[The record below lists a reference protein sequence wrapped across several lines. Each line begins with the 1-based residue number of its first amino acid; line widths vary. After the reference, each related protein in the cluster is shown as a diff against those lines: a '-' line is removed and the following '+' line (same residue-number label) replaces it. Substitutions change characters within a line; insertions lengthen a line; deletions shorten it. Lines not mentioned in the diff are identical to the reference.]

1 MSKGLFGRVDVK
13 SFIEYKASKANA
25 NKGKFNKKKRGGQK
39 KDEDND
45 DGEVVISIGLMVWD
59 VNEEVLKE
67 KRGKRLA
74 LRVPKSSNYKTLLEK
89 AVDKWKNFHNNL
101 YEEGKE
107 YTILLQDGQ
116 EAIFLPGSR
125 KEFFSLKRYKEEL
138 LKDYKRLTFFL
149 CSTEDLEAR
158 NGDTKEQWND
168 DRSEDEDLPHK
179 RKKREECDYARA
191 EPSGTQAVG
200 VAGPSGIQ
208 PDLVTSDSEE
218 IQINSDEQ
226 VAWSLQEELN
236 KEMNAGGSNHL
247 VKAADYSTID
257 DEAGVLNALEEKVIR
272 DKKSLFLVVRR
283 GTPLERVLNLW
294 HRETLKIS
302 PDHELRIKFLG
313 EDGIDSGALS
323 KEFLTKTVVDIAQ
336 KFFPNGS
343 PVHSTNEVQNGNF
356 RACGEIVATS
366 LAQGGPPPCFLAE
379 TVYDTLVLESDI
391 DFSSVS
397 PEQHLT
403 STERELLQQIQSDV
417 LQHQDTIFEHGYTGV
432 VDEAHLESIT
442 ASIVVSMLSRRILCL
457 KEFKKGLELYGLSSI
472 LSKYPDITRGLF
484 VMGKQTKVDA
494 NYLFSLMA
502 PEFSPQGSSH
512 RCTEE
517 QVMDH
522 FQDFL
527 LSLEDDK
534 VTGYAEPV
542 AWKAEDDL
550 NVLQQ
555 SPPDDKEMEQLIN
568 PDLTPAGVLGWL
580 TGQKHREITKSDLG
594 ITVKFD
600 HDCLKRNPEHRVC
613 FPSVGACGRTITFPV
628 CHMESFE
635 KFKEIFLLAFCKG
648 QTFAMR

>member
-1 MSKGLFGRVDVK
+1 MFCPSCDQDIIPEDAKYCHRCGKGIFQPTDMSKGLFGRVDVK
-13 SFIEYKASKANA
+13 SFIE
-25 NKGKFNKKKRGGQK
+25 GGQK

-67 KRGKRLA
+67 KRG
-74 LRVPKSSNYKTLLEK
+74 N
-89 AVDKWKNFHNNL
+89 
-101 YEEGKE
+101 EGKE

-116 EAIFLPGSR
+116 EAVFLPGSR

-191 EPSGTQAVG
+191 EPSDIPPMGKAGPSGTQAVG

-236 KEMNAGGSNHL
+236 KEMNA
-247 VKAADYSTID
+247 AADYSTID

-323 KEFLTKTVVDIAQ
+323 KEFLTKTVVDIATKILSQ
-336 KFFPNGS
+336 WKPE
-343 PVHSTNEVQNGNF
+343 H
-356 RACGEIVATS
+356 AGEIVATS

-397 PEQHLT
+397 PE
-403 STERELLQQIQSDV
+403 
-417 LQHQDTIFEHGYTGV
+417 
-432 VDEAHLESIT
+432 T
-442 ASIVVSMLSRRILCL
+442 AS
-457 KEFKKGLELYGLSSI
+457 
-472 LSKYPDITRGLF
+472 
-484 VMGKQTKVDA
+484 
-494 NYLFSLMA
+494 
-502 PEFSPQGSSH
+502 
-512 RCTEE
+512 
-517 QVMDH
+517 
-522 FQDFL
+522 DF
-527 LSLEDDK
+527 D
-534 VTGYAEPV
+534 
-542 AWKAEDDL
+542 
-550 NVLQQ
+550 
-555 SPPDDKEMEQLIN
+555 
-568 PDLTPAGVLGWL
+568 
-580 TGQKHREITKSDLG
+580 
-594 ITVKFD
+594 
-600 HDCLKRNPEHRVC
+600 
-613 FPSVGACGRTITFPV
+613 
-628 CHMESFE
+628 
-635 KFKEIFLLAFCKG
+635 
-648 QTFAMR
+648 